1 MDFYEVKHKNRE
13 RDVAITISE
22 TRYNDI
28 MSNFENN
35 DYIEWYNDGE
45 NVFIGEC
52 NLFTGNVIAAIK
64 KRIGKFDADFW
75 MAGEL

>member
-1 MDFYEVKHKNRE
+1 MDFYRIK
-13 RDVAITISE
+13 RDIAITISE
-22 TRYNDI
+22 IRYNSI
-28 MSNFENN
+28 MSDFENN

-52 NLFTGNVIAAIK
+52 NLFTGSVISAIK
-64 KRIGKFDADFW
+64 NRIGKFDADFW

>member
-1 MDFYEVKHKNRE
+1 MDFYEIKHKNFG
-13 RDVAITISE
+13 DIAITISDFF
-22 TRYNDI
+22 YNRLMND
-28 MSNFENN
+28 FENN

-52 NLFTGNVIAAIK
+52 NLFTGNVISAIK

>member
-1 MDFYEVKHKNRE
+1 MDFYRIKH
-13 RDVAITISE
+13 DIAITISE
-22 TRYNDI
+22 IRYNSI
-28 MSNFENN
+28 MNDFESN

>member
-1 MDFYEVKHKNRE
+1 MDCYEIR
-13 RDVAITISE
+13 RRSFGDVAVTISDFL
-22 TRYNDI
+22 YNRLMND
-28 MSNFENN
+28 FENN

-45 NVFIGEC
+45 NVFIGKC
-52 NLFTGNVIAAIK
+52 NLFTGNVISAIK

>member
-1 MDFYEVKHKNRE
+1 MDFYEIRHKSFG
-13 RDVAITISE
+13 DIAITISDFL
-22 TRYNDI
+22 YNRLMND
-28 MSNFENN
+28 FENN

-52 NLFTGNVIAAIK
+52 NLFTGNVITAIK

>member
-1 MDFYEVKHKNRE
+1 MDCYEIRHRNFG
-13 RDVAITISE
+13 DVAVTISDFL
-22 TRYNDI
+22 YNRLMND
-28 MSNFENN
+28 FENN
-35 DYIEWYNDGE
+35 DYTEWYNDGE

-64 KRIGKFDADFW
+64 KRIGKFNADFW